1 MTRKSRTGFILKD
14 GQNITREEALKCYT
28 KNNAWIAFEED
39 VKGLIEV
46 GKYADFVVIEKDILT
61 CPLDEV
67 KDIKVL
73 MTVVG
78 GRIVFEID
86 DENSRIK
93 PT

>member
-1 MTRKSRTGFILKD
+1 
-14 GQNITREEALKCYT
+14 
-28 KNNAWIAFEED
+28 
-39 VKGLIEV
+39 VKGSIEV

-78 GRIVFEID
+78 GRIVFEIN
-86 DENSRIK
+86 DENSRNK

>member
-1 MTRKSRTGFILKD
+1 M
-14 GQNITREEALKCYT
+14 
-28 KNNAWIAFEED
+28 
-39 VKGLIEV
+39 KGSIEV